1 MSIHTFPKMRESH
14 MQIIKAYFVN
24 VYHHIILINCRYLD
38 KSVSIK
44 IMEIFFSLFP
54 ADLFILSPTA

>member
-1 MSIHTFPKMRESH
+1 MREGH

-44 IMEIFFSLFP
+44 IMNIFFSLFP

>member
-1 MSIHTFPKMRESH
+1 MRESH

-38 KSVSIK
+38 KPVSIK
-44 IMEIFFSLFP
+44 ILAIFSRFYQPIFLFW
-54 ADLFILSPTA
+54 AQGLKFF